1 MMETIISTLEVLVAV
16 IVLLGLS
23 GFISHLF
30 GLDYF
35 YTESMKGD
43 NILDLSGLRRIDQ
56 EPSAL
61 DETNVK
67 QSFDNINKG
76 MQDSDF

>member
-1 MMETIISTLEVLVAV
+1 METLISALEVLIAV
-16 IVLLGLS
+16 IVLFGLS

-35 YTESMKGD
+35 YTESLKEH
-43 NILDLSGLRRIDQ
+43 NTLDLSGLRRIDQ

-67 QSFDNINKG
+67 QSLDSIQKG